1 MFEPNDLLVIER
13 VLKVNVKLGPV
24 LAGNLHGK
32 VLSRCKAGQADNV
45 HLVLSRDLVIVRRLI
60 CEKRVCESRIGRN
73 RLEKNR

>member
-32 VLSRCKAGQADNV
+32 VLSRCNVGQANNV
-45 HLVLSRDLVIVRRLI
+45 HLVLSRDLVIVRWLI
-60 CEKRVCESRIGRN
+60 SEKE
-73 RLEKNR
+73 